1 MLTSRITI
9 SDEKHLRLTLLI
21 GLLLAAVTL
30 TLYWP
35 VQHFEFV
42 NFDDGLY
49 VTGNR
54 HVQGGLSMEGLTW
67 AFTSFHAGNWHP
79 LTWIS
84 HMADFEA
91 YQLNAGG
98 HHWTNVLI
106 HTVSTVLL
114 FLVLSSMTG
123 VLWCSALVAAL
134 FAIHPLHVESVAW
147 VSERKDVLSG
157 FFWILTMGAYT
168 HYAKN
173 PSLRRYLLVLVSFGM
188 GLLSKPMLV
197 TLPFVLLLLDYW
209 PLKRLA
215 GTRTAFDPW
224 VYAGGTAGR
233 AGLLRLIVEKVP
245 LFIVAAAACIVTL
258 IAQREVGAL
267 WTLEKMPFEQ
277 RIANA
282 FVAYME
288 YIRKMLW
295 PADLSVLYP
304 HAGMPPAWKTGL
316 AVTLIASLSY
326 VAVRKAREMP
336 FLLVGWLW
344 YLGTLVPVIGII
356 QVGSQSMADRYTYL
370 PLVGLFLAAAWGA
383 KSLVEKRP
391 LLKPVVIACVIV
403 ALAGLP
409 IPSRV
414 QVETWKNSV
423 TLFEQALR
431 MTEVNP
437 LAHHNI
443 GAYYLERNECQKAV
457 PHFLMALEA
466 KKDYPYALSNLGVC
480 TSRGNDPERALRL
493 FDKAI
498 RIEPRFTKAR
508 IDRAIYLMRLGRLE
522 EAGMDFLEI
531 LKMKPDH
538 EAAHTNLGLIFVQQ
552 GKLGDAEAHLREAL
566 RVNPRNAEALNNLG
580 LVRMKQGQADEAV
593 ASFLKARDFAP
604 GNPVI
609 EANLKTASDKQRKD
623 ASGKGAI

>member
-168 HYAKN
+168 HYVRH
-173 PSLRRYLLVLVSFGM
+173 PTIGRYLIVFGSFVLGI
-188 GLLSKPMLV
+188 LSKPMMV

-209 PLKRLA
+209 PLGRFS
-215 GTRTAFDPW
+215 GVNTAFDKWLWQGTESGKVAVLRLALEKFPFLIT
-224 VYAGGTAGR
+224 VIASCIITIYAQRSTHSLASLGNNPIEVRFANALVSYAG
-233 AGLLRLIVEKVP
+233 
-245 LFIVAAAACIVTL
+245 
-258 IAQREVGAL
+258 
-267 WTLEKMPFEQ
+267 
-277 RIANA
+277 
-282 FVAYME
+282 
-288 YIRKMLW
+288 YIQDMLW
-295 PADLSVLYP
+295 PVNLAVLYP
-304 HAGMPPAWKTGL
+304 HVGMPPSWMI
-316 AVTLIASLSY
+316 VTALMLLVSISYIAI
-326 VAVRKAREMP
+326 RKAPELP

-344 YLGTLVPVIGII
+344 YLGTLVPVIGLV
-356 QVGSQSMADRYTYL
+356 QVGSQSMADRYTYI
-370 PLVGLFLAAAWGA
+370 PLVGLFIALAWGA
-383 KSLVEKRP
+383 ER
-391 LLKPVVIACVIV
+391 VIA
-403 ALAGLP
+403 GWP
-409 IPSRV
+409 
-414 QVETWKNSV
+414 
-423 TLFEQALR
+423 
-431 MTEVNP
+431 
-437 LAHHNI
+437 
-443 GAYYLERNECQKAV
+443 
-457 PHFLMALEA
+457 
-466 KKDYPYALSNLGVC
+466 
-480 TSRGNDPERALRL
+480 
-493 FDKAI
+493 
-498 RIEPRFTKAR
+498 
-508 IDRAIYLMRLGRLE
+508 
-522 EAGMDFLEI
+522 
-531 LKMKPDH
+531 
-538 EAAHTNLGLIFVQQ
+538 
-552 GKLGDAEAHLREAL
+552 
-566 RVNPRNAEALNNLG
+566 
-580 LVRMKQGQADEAV
+580 
-593 ASFLKARDFAP
+593 
-604 GNPVI
+604 
-609 EANLKTASDKQRKD
+609 
-623 ASGKGAI
+623 